1 VYRARVLEKLGLAN
15 NSEMT
20 VYAIRSGLVGGEAS

>member
-1 VYRARVLEKLGLAN
+1 VLEKLGLAN

-20 VYAIRSGLVGGEAS
+20 VYAIRQGLVGS